1 MTFKNNMRVLYNR
14 IFFISTIVGLI
25 IVFNLLLFLD
35 FFISSPNS
43 ICLFGAYN
51 IKIEENIWHFV
62 KLAYFF
68 FMVSA
73 WICISHSFYTKNKN
87 KFKIDFAEAQTKVSN
102 DDELHLLVGKEI
114 DTNKDVIIP
123 EKGLYQNLLITGTIG
138 TGKTSSAMYPFLDQ
152 LLSQNLG
159 MLILDVKGNFHKK
172 VLELNEIYHRKV
184 IVIELN
190 RQI

>member
-14 IFFISTIVGLI
+14 FFFISTIVALI

-35 FFISSPNS
+35 FFISNPNS

-51 IKIEENIWHFV
+51 IKFEENIWHFL
-62 KLAYFF
+62 KLAYLFF
-68 FMVSA
+68 LISS

-87 KFKIDFAEAQTKVSN
+87 KFNKNFAEAQIKETN
-102 DDELHLLVGKEI
+102 DGNLQLLVGKEI
-114 DTNKDVIIP
+114 DTGKDIIIP

-138 TGKTSSAMYPFLDQ
+138 TGKTSSAMYPFLNQ
-152 LLSQNLG
+152 LLNQNLG